1 MSVLTTYAF
10 ATTLLAVLVFALTR
24 SVLVSFALRISVIGW
39 WGWLL
44 WVLGVASTVD
54 PVVAVALSLAM
65 PLFGLMT
72 AT

>member
-24 SVLVSFALRISVIGW
+24 SVLVSFALCIGVIGW